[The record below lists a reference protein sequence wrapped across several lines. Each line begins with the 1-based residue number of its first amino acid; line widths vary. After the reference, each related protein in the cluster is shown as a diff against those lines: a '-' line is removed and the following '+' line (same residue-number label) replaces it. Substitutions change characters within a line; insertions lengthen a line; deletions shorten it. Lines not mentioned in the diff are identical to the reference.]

1 MICNLFK
8 TSHMLCV
15 NIRTSMC
22 VNVWLHVWVCM
33 WITTL
38 YISLSLHL
46 LVVAVNLAL
55 YSSVEMG
62 VCCECKWVSLWVCV
76 IILNFCIYS

>member
-1 MICNLFK
+1 MNCNLFK

-22 VNVWLHVWVCM
+22 VNVWVCM

-38 YISLSLHL
+38 YFSLS
-46 LVVAVNLAL
+46 VSAFTVNLAL
-55 YSSVEMG
+55 YSFVETG
-62 VCCECKWVSLWVCV
+62 VCLSVSECICECV
-76 IILNFCIYS
+76 INLNFCIYS

>member
-1 MICNLFK
+1 MNCNLFK

-38 YISLSLHL
+38 YLYLS
-46 LVVAVNLAL
+46 ASAFTVNLAL
-55 YSSVEMG
+55 YSFVETG
-62 VCCECKWVSLWVCV
+62 VCLSVSECLCECDV